1 MRRHQRGV
9 LLVTVMFIVL
19 LVGLFGSAMLTN
31 GPAMAR
37 QANQASDEVQAQR
50 AAETGAAYA
59 RLQLREDAEWKGN
72 LDTTTVDLADF
83 KVKEDKGNVIG
94 WIKDSNGSISMF
106 RIRFNYQDADTA
118 GGDELSDPS
127 GDMKINTTF
136 LSLNNVSNDDDK
148 IVPDVNPTTFKVD
161 DPAVG
166 VNNAPAG
173 CAFLRIEG
181 LAGPGVANVAG
192 PSDPPGA
199 GSVASRA
206 LRAIYGAS
214 VSEDI
219 PDSALSAGNGI
230 GIEVEEGANVTA
242 STGPADQTVKF
253 RSKKELAVKNASGGD
268 QTLTMNGSVK
278 GSLSTVD
285 GVQGNVVG
293 DYTAPTED
301 ASKDF
306 HNIKWDAVPKAS
318 QSGSEA
324 IQLPAG
330 IYVSDYSGMYHYY
343 DMDFAAYKALPYEP
357 ATGLRGTAANRTDLT
372 SDFSNLRTDSMG
384 TGITT
389 LEPDPENGVY
399 AHTLS
404 ISKDVNFNTSTN
416 GSKDVVF
423 TTPNGRELY
432 EDDDSEYYVGT
443 SGLSLYEFTAVKL
456 ENTKISSPGDLGIL
470 IDVEGV
476 NASLTS
482 EGNAT
487 VAAPSVKL
495 ELDDGISIE
504 NLDQRLSVYTKGDLT
519 VSTYLHTPPFSI
531 DLGSFGG
538 SFTIPE
544 MKQYGTLNL
553 QGLLYSWG
561 DATVYGG
568 TPGVEGGTNP
578 LTTLPRYGEFNLAGA
593 LVAYGGD
600 PETKMPGS
608 TTDKGRIEYHG
619 RKATIDYDATK
630 LVADPS
636 TIPEEG
642 LPALLRKSYG
652 FEN

>member
-1 MRRHQRGV
+1 
-9 LLVTVMFIVL
+9 MFIVL

-72 LDTTTVDLADF
+72 LDTTTIDLADF

-106 RIRFNYQDADTA
+106 RIRFNYQDGETV
-118 GGDELSDPS
+118 GGDDLPDPVSD
-127 GDMKINTTF
+127 MEINTTF
-136 LSLNNVSNDDDK
+136 LSLNNVPNDDDK
-148 IVPDVNPTTFKVD
+148 IVPDVNPNTFKVD
-161 DPAVG
+161 DTAVG
-166 VNNAPAG
+166 ANNAPAG
-173 CAFLRIEG
+173 CVFLRIEG

-192 PSDPPGA
+192 PTDPPGP

-214 VSEDI
+214 IGDDI

-230 GIEVEEGANVTA
+230 GFEVEEGANVTA
-242 STGPADQTVKF
+242 TTGPADQTVKF
-253 RSKKELAVKNASGGD
+253 RSKKELAVKNASGGN
-268 QTLTMNGSVK
+268 QTLTMNGAIK

-293 DYTAPTED
+293 DYTTPAENAT
-301 ASKDF
+301 SDF
-306 HNIKWDAVPKAS
+306 HNIKWADVPKAS
-318 QSGSEA
+318 TDPSEA

-330 IYVSDYSGMYHYY
+330 IYVSDFAGLYHYY
-343 DMDFAAYKALPYEP
+343 DMDFAAYKALPFEA
-357 ATGLRGTAANRTDLT
+357 ATGLRGTPADRKDLT
-372 SDFSNLRTDSMG
+372 ADFSNIRSDTMG
-384 TGITT
+384 TGIET
-389 LEPDPENGVY
+389 LAPDADAGVY
-399 AHTLS
+399 AYTLS

-416 GSKDVVF
+416 GNKDVVF
-423 TTPNGRELY
+423 TTPNGRELF
-432 EDDDSEYYVGT
+432 EDDSSEYYVGDE
-443 SGLSLYEFTAVKL
+443 GLSLFSFTAVKL
-456 ENTKISSPGDLGIL
+456 ADTKISTPGDLGIL
-470 IDVEGV
+470 IDVEGK
-476 NASLTS
+476 NASLTA
-482 EGNAT
+482 EGNTT

-495 ELDDGISIE
+495 EIGDGDGVAIE
-504 NLDQRLSVYTKGDLT
+504 NMDQRLSVYTKGDLT
-519 VSTYLHTPPFSI
+519 VSTYLHTPPFTI
-531 DLGSFGG
+531 DLGSYGG

-544 MKQYGTLNL
+544 IKQYGTLNL

-568 TPGVEGGTNP
+568 TPGVEGGMNDC
-578 LTTLPRYGEFNLAGA
+578 TTLPRYGEFNLAGA

-600 PETKMPGS
+600 PESGTPGS
-608 TTDKGRIEYHG
+608 TADKGRISYHG